1 MLKKVL
7 TCALVMGVS
16 AIATESVARSHVKKT
31 GATDSHTPK
40 VQFSGYLRAA
50 ALGVGQ
56 KIRSGDNAARFMS
69 NGDLTMNAGG
79 MTNNG
84 ITYGALA
91 VIELDRAKSTKD
103 RISEAYV
110 YFSSDML
117 GSIQLGDTNGVGT
130 LMMYDGTDVLGG
142 IGGFAGQVDKV
153 VNVTRGVDINQDTSN
168 IGSSRATKISYISPV
183 SGGWQLGLSYTPDT
197 QNYGRLESGRKG
209 YNSETDPKPLNIA
222 DRGIFVQNKLET
234 ALAYNRAFGPYSVGL
249 FGTYKTGKV
258 KSNRRGLHG
267 VSDTKMHHLDTWQL
281 GTLVDYNNW
290 QIGGSYFDNGK
301 SGMPKSKNFTNT
313 NGFNFAVGYGM
324 GPTSVAVG
332 YTQTERTVTS
342 GKAKA
347 DMASITVDHS
357 LAKGLVAFAEANY
370 FSFKSPTAHITSTE
384 LGTDNYPLDQRPS
397 TNTDNHGTVFVLGTK
412 VMF

>member
-1 MLKKVL
+1 
-7 TCALVMGVS
+7 MGVS
-16 AIATESVARSHVKKT
+16 AIATDAVARSHGKMT
-31 GATDSHTPK
+31 GATAQSGPK
-40 VQFSGYLRAA
+40 IELSGYLRTA

-56 KIRSGDNAARFMS
+56 KVRSGEKEARFMS
-69 NGDLTMNAGG
+69 NGDLTLNAGS

-91 VIELDRAKSTKD
+91 VLELDRSKTEKD

-117 GSIQLGDTNGVGT
+117 GSFQLGDTNGVGT
-130 LMMYDGTDVLGG
+130 LMMYDATDVMGGLGG
-142 IGGFAGQVDKV
+142 FSGQVDKV

-168 IGSSRATKISYISPV
+168 IGSSRATKINYISPV
-183 SGGWQLGLSYTPDT
+183 VSGFQLGLSYAPSTEH
-197 QNYGRLESGRKG
+197 YGRVQSGRTG
-209 YNSETDPKPLNIA
+209 NDTNQDIRPQNNGL
-222 DRGIFVQNKLET
+222 FVQNKLEA
-234 ALAYNRAFGPYSVGL
+234 ALSHNRVFGPYSVGL

-258 KSNRRGLHG
+258 KGGRSSRSGIAQAN
-267 VSDTKMHHLDTWQL
+267 MHHLDAWQL

-290 QIGGSYFDNGK
+290 QFGAAYFDNGK
-301 SGMPKSKNFTNT
+301 SGMQKGSGFKNT
-313 NGFNFAVGYGM
+313 NGFNMGVGYGM

-332 YTQTERTVTS
+332 YTQTERTVTA

-370 FSFKSPTAHITSTE
+370 FSFKSPGAHIDRVDVDRQLDVLDNRPTS
-384 LGTDNYPLDQRPS
+384 
-397 TNTDNHGTVFVLGTK
+397 NTDNHGSVFVLGTK